1 MTDVSLIGL
10 GPMGIALARAL
21 QSKCTLTVWN
31 RTAERAKP
39 LLNQGTVLA
48 ADALAAVQA
57 SPVVLVCVAD
67 YAASRAILATPG
79 VADALRGKVLVQLST
94 GTPQDA
100 REDWAALSGVAY
112 LDGAL
117 LATPG
122 QIGRPDTPLFISGE
136 ERALAACRPVL
147 EAIAGNIQYM
157 GEPIGN
163 AAAWDLA
170 TLSCMFGAMSGFFH
184 GVRICES
191 EGLKVNAF
199 AQMIGAIS
207 PVLGE
212 MISAEGEA
220 IHANR
225 YGEPES
231 SMATCAGSGRL
242 FVKQAREAK
251 LDASFPDFLMELFDR
266 SLTAGFANE
275 RLAAM
280 VKVLRRPEPA
290 PTTVY

>member
-21 QSKCTLTVWN
+21 QPRYTLTLWN

-39 LLNQGTVLA
+39 LLNQGTLLA
-48 ADALAAVQA
+48 ADARSAVEA
-57 SPVVLVCVAD
+57 SPIVLMCVAD
-67 YAASRAILATPG
+67 YAAARSILAMPG
-79 VADALRGKVLVQLST
+79 VAAALRGKVLVQLST

-100 REDWAALSGVAY
+100 REAWAAADGVAY

-147 EAIAGNIQYM
+147 ETIAGNLMYM
-157 GEPIGN
+157 GEAIGN

-184 GVRICES
+184 GARICES
-191 EGLKVNAF
+191 EGLGVGEF
-199 AQMIGAIS
+199 GRMIGAIS

-212 MISAEGEA
+212 MIRAEGDAIEA
-220 IHANR
+220 GR

-242 FVKQAREAK
+242 FVKQAREAE
-251 LDASFPDFLMELFDR
+251 LDASFPDFLAGMFDR
-266 SLTAGFANE
+266 ALAAGYANE

-280 VKVLRRPEPA
+280 VKMLR
-290 PTTVY
+290 

>member
-21 QSKCTLTVWN
+21 QPRYTLTLWN
-31 RTAERAKP
+31 RTAERANP
-39 LLNQGTVLA
+39 LLNQGTLLA
-48 ADALAAVQA
+48 ADARSAVEA
-57 SPVVLVCVAD
+57 SPIVLMCVAD
-67 YAASRAILATPG
+67 YAAARSILAMPG
-79 VADALRGKVLVQLST
+79 VAAALRGKVLVQLST

-100 REDWAALSGVAY
+100 REAWAAADGVAY

-147 EAIAGNIQYM
+147 ETIAGNLMYM
-157 GEPIGN
+157 GEAIGN

-184 GVRICES
+184 GARICES
-191 EGLKVNAF
+191 EGLGVGEF
-199 AQMIGAIS
+199 GRMIGAIS

-212 MISAEGEA
+212 MIRAEGDAIEA
-220 IHANR
+220 GR

-251 LDASFPDFLMELFDR
+251 LDASFPDFLAGMFDR
-266 SLTAGFANE
+266 ALTAGYANE

-280 VKVLRRPEPA
+280 VKVLR
-290 PTTVY
+290 

>member
-21 QSKCTLTVWN
+21 RSKYTLTVWN
-31 RTAERAKP
+31 RTAERAEP

-48 ADALAAVQA
+48 PNALAAVQA

-67 YAASRAILATPG
+67 YAASRAILAAPG
-79 VADALRGKVLVQLST
+79 VADALRGRVLVQLST

-100 REDWAALSGVAY
+100 RDDWAALGGVAY

-117 LATPG
+117 LATPS

-136 ERALAACRPVL
+136 ERALAACRPLL
-147 EAIAGNIQYM
+147 EAVAGNIQYM

-184 GVRICES
+184 GVRICEA
-191 EGLKVNAF
+191 EGLQVNAF
-199 AQMIGAIS
+199 SQMIGAIS

-220 IHANR
+220 IHAGK

-242 FVKQAREAK
+242 FVKQAREAG
-251 LDASFPDFLMELFDR
+251 LDASFPDFLMRLFDR
-266 SLTAGFANE
+266 SLNAGLANE

-280 VKVLRRPEPA
+280 VKVLRQPA
-290 PTTVY
+290 

>member
-10 GPMGIALARAL
+10 GPMGMALARAL
-21 QSKCTLTVWN
+21 QSKFTLTVWN
-31 RTAERAKP
+31 RTAERATS

-48 ADALAAVQA
+48 PTALAAVQA

-67 YAASRAILATPG
+67 YTASRAILAAPG

-136 ERALAACRPVL
+136 ERALTACRPVL
-147 EAIAGNIQYM
+147 EAVAGNIQYM

-191 EGLKVNAF
+191 EGLGVDAF
-199 AQMIGAIS
+199 SQMIGAIS

-212 MISAEGEA
+212 MISAEGQA

-242 FVKQAREAK
+242 FVKQAREAG
-251 LDASFPDFLMELFDR
+251 LDASFPEFLMGLFER
-266 SLTAGFANE
+266 SLDAGLANE

-280 VKVLRRPEPA
+280 VKVMR
-290 PTTVY
+290 

>member
-21 QSKCTLTVWN
+21 QASKFTLTVWN
-31 RTAERAKP
+31 RTTERATP

-48 ADALAAVQA
+48 PTALAAVQA
-57 SPVVLVCVAD
+57 SPIVLVCVAD
-67 YAASRAILATPG
+67 YPASRAILAAPG
-79 VADALRGKVLVQLST
+79 VHDALRGKVLVQLST

-100 REDWAALSGVAY
+100 RDDWAALSGVAY

-136 ERALAACRPVL
+136 ARALAACRPLL
-147 EAIAGNIQYM
+147 EAIAGNIQHM

-184 GVRICES
+184 GVRICEA
-191 EGLKVNAF
+191 EGLPVDGF
-199 AQMIGAIS
+199 SQMIGAIS

-212 MISAEGEA
+212 MIQAEGEA
-220 IHANR
+220 IHAGR

-242 FVKQAREAK
+242 FVKQAREAQ
-251 LDASFPDFLMELFDR
+251 LDAGFPDFLKGQFDR
-266 SLTAGFANE
+266 ALGAGLGNE

-280 VKVLRRPEPA
+280 VKVLRQPPQPA
-290 PTTVY
+290 

>member
-21 QSKCTLTVWN
+21 QSKFTLTVWN

-48 ADALAAVQA
+48 PTALAAVQA

-67 YAASRAILATPG
+67 YTAWRTILAAPG

-100 REDWAALSGVAY
+100 REDWAALGGVAY

-122 QIGRPDTPLFISGE
+122 QIGRPDTPLFVSGE

-191 EGLKVNAF
+191 EGLGVDAF
-199 AQMIGAIS
+199 SQMIGAIS

-251 LDASFPDFLMELFDR
+251 LDASFPDFLMGLFER
-266 SLTAGFANE
+266 SLSAGFANE

-280 VKVLRRPEPA
+280 VKVMR
-290 PTTVY
+290 

>member
-21 QSKCTLTVWN
+21 QSRHTLTVWN
-31 RTAERAKP
+31 RTPERATP
-39 LLNQGTVLA
+39 ILSQGTVLA
-48 ADALAAVQA
+48 PSALAAVQA

-67 YAASRAILATPG
+67 YAASRSILASPG
-79 VADALRGKVLVQLST
+79 VADALRGKVLVQLNT

-136 ERALAACRPVL
+136 ERALAGCRPVL

-191 EGLKVNAF
+191 EGLKVNEF
-199 AQMIGAIS
+199 SQMIGAIS

-220 IHANR
+220 IHAGR

-251 LDASFPDFLMELFDR
+251 LDASFPDFLMGMFDR
-266 SLTAGFANE
+266 ALGAGLANE

-280 VKVLRRPEPA
+280 IKVLRQPA
-290 PTTVY
+290 

>member
-21 QSKCTLTVWN
+21 QSRHTLTVWN
-31 RTAERAKP
+31 RTAERATP
-39 LLNQGTVLA
+39 ILGQGTVLA
-48 ADALAAVQA
+48 PSALAAVQA

-67 YAASRAILATPG
+67 YAASRSILASPG

-136 ERALAACRPVL
+136 ERALGSCRPVL
-147 EAIAGNIQYM
+147 EAIAGNILYM

-191 EGLKVNAF
+191 EGLKVNEF
-199 AQMIGAIS
+199 SQMIGAIS

-220 IHANR
+220 IHAGR
-225 YGEPES
+225 YGQPES

-251 LDASFPDFLMELFDR
+251 LDASFPDFLMGLFDR
-266 SLTAGFANE
+266 ALDAGFANE

-280 VKVLRRPEPA
+280 IKVLRQPA
-290 PTTVY
+290 

>member
-21 QSKCTLTVWN
+21 QPGHTLTVWN
-31 RTAERAKP
+31 RTAERANP
-39 LLNQGTVLA
+39 ILNQGTVLA
-48 ADALAAVQA
+48 PSALAAAQA
-57 SPVVLVCVAD
+57 SPVVLICVAD
-67 YAASRAILATPG
+67 YAAYRSILASPG

-100 REDWAALSGVAY
+100 RDDWAALSGVAY

-136 ERALAACRPVL
+136 ERALASCRPVL
-147 EAIAGNIQYM
+147 EAIAGNILYM

-184 GVRICES
+184 GARICES
-191 EGLKVNAF
+191 EGLKVNEF
-199 AQMIGAIS
+199 SQMIGAIS

-212 MISAEGEA
+212 MIDAEGQA
-220 IHANR
+220 IHTGR

-251 LDASFPDFLMELFDR
+251 LDASFPDFLMGLFDR
-266 SLTAGFANE
+266 ALGAGFANE

-280 VKVLRRPEPA
+280 IKVLRQPA
-290 PTTVY
+290 

>member
-21 QSKCTLTVWN
+21 RSKYTLTVWN
-31 RTAERAKP
+31 RTAARAEP
-39 LLNQGTVLA
+39 LLNQGTALA
-48 ADALAAVQA
+48 PNALAAVQA

-67 YAASRAILATPG
+67 YAASRAILAAPG

-100 REDWAALSGVAY
+100 RDDWAALSGVAC

-117 LATPG
+117 LATPC

-136 ERALAACRPVL
+136 ERALAACRPLL
-147 EAIAGNIQYM
+147 EAVAGNIQYM

-184 GVRICES
+184 GVRICEA
-191 EGLKVNAF
+191 EGLQVNAF
-199 AQMIGAIS
+199 SQMISAIS

-220 IHANR
+220 IHAGK

-242 FVKQAREAK
+242 FVKQAREAG
-251 LDASFPDFLMELFDR
+251 LDASFPDFLMRLFDR
-266 SLTAGFANE
+266 SLNAGLANE

-280 VKVLRRPEPA
+280 IKVLRQPA
-290 PTTVY
+290 

>member
-10 GPMGIALARAL
+10 GPMGLALARAL
-21 QSKCTLTVWN
+21 QSKFTLTVWN
-31 RTAERAKP
+31 RTAERARP

-48 ADALAAVQA
+48 PTALAAVQA

-67 YAASRAILATPG
+67 YPASRAILAAPG
-79 VADALRGKVLVQLST
+79 VHDALRGKVLVQLST

-100 REDWAALSGVAY
+100 RDDWAALSGVAY

-136 ERALAACRPVL
+136 ARALAACRPLL
-147 EAIAGNIQYM
+147 EAIAGNIQHM

-184 GVRICES
+184 GVRICEA
-191 EGLKVNAF
+191 EGLPVDGF
-199 AQMIGAIS
+199 SQMIGAIS

-212 MISAEGEA
+212 MIQAEGEA
-220 IHANR
+220 IHAGQ

-231 SMATCAGSGRL
+231 SMACRCA
-242 FVKQAREAK
+242 A
-251 LDASFPDFLMELFDR
+251 
-266 SLTAGFANE
+266 
-275 RLAAM
+275 
-280 VKVLRRPEPA
+280 
-290 PTTVY
+290 

>member
-21 QSKCTLTVWN
+21 QSTFTLTVWN
-31 RTAERAKP
+31 RTADRATP
-39 LLNQGTVLA
+39 LLHQGTVLA
-48 ADALAAVQA
+48 PTALAAVQA

-67 YAASRAILATPG
+67 YTASRAILAAPG

-136 ERALAACRPVL
+136 ERALTACRPVL

-191 EGLKVNAF
+191 EGLGVDAF
-199 AQMIGAIS
+199 SQMIGAIS

-212 MISAEGEA
+212 MISAEGQA

-242 FVKQAREAK
+242 FVKQAREAG
-251 LDASFPDFLMELFDR
+251 LDASFPDFLMGLFDR
-266 SLTAGFANE
+266 SLAAGFANE

-280 VKVLRRPEPA
+280 VKVMRRPA
-290 PTTVY
+290 

>member
-21 QSKCTLTVWN
+21 QPGHTLTVWN
-31 RTAERAKP
+31 RTAERANP
-39 LLNQGTVLA
+39 ILNQGTVLA
-48 ADALAAVQA
+48 PSALAAVQA

-67 YAASRAILATPG
+67 YAASRSILATPG

-100 REDWAALSGVAY
+100 RDDWAALSGVAY

-136 ERALAACRPVL
+136 ERALASCRPVL
-147 EAIAGNIQYM
+147 QAIAGNILYM

-191 EGLKVNAF
+191 EGLKVNEF
-199 AQMIGAIS
+199 SQMIGAIS

-212 MISAEGEA
+212 MIDAEGQA
-220 IHANR
+220 IHAGR

-251 LDASFPDFLMELFDR
+251 LDASFPNFLMGLFDR
-266 SLTAGFANE
+266 ALGAGLANE

-280 VKVLRRPEPA
+280 IKVLRQPA
-290 PTTVY
+290 

>member
-21 QSKCTLTVWN
+21 RSKYTLTVWN
-31 RTAERAKP
+31 RTAERAEP

-48 ADALAAVQA
+48 PNALAAVQA

-67 YAASRAILATPG
+67 YAASRAILAAPG

-100 REDWAALSGVAY
+100 RDDWAALSGVAY

-117 LATPG
+117 LATPS
-122 QIGRPDTPLFISGE
+122 QTGRPDTPLFISGE

-147 EAIAGNIQYM
+147 EAVAGNIQYM

-184 GVRICES
+184 GVRICEA
-191 EGLKVNAF
+191 EGLQVNAF
-199 AQMIGAIS
+199 SQMIGAIS

-220 IHANR
+220 IHAGK

-242 FVKQAREAK
+242 FVKQAREAG
-251 LDASFPDFLMELFDR
+251 LDASFPDFLMRLFDR
-266 SLTAGFANE
+266 SLNAGLANE

-280 VKVLRRPEPA
+280 VKVLRQPA
-290 PTTVY
+290 

>member
-10 GPMGIALARAL
+10 GPMGIALARAI
-21 QSKCTLTVWN
+21 QSKYTLTVWN
-31 RTAERAKP
+31 RTAERAEP

-48 ADALAAVQA
+48 ASALAAVQA

-67 YAASRAILATPG
+67 YAASRAILAAPG

-117 LATPG
+117 LATPS

-147 EAIAGNIQYM
+147 EAVAGNIQYM

-199 AQMIGAIS
+199 SQMIGAIS

-225 YGEPES
+225 YGDPES

-251 LDASFPDFLMELFDR
+251 LDASFPNFLMAMFDR
-266 SLTAGFANE
+266 SLNAGLANE

-280 VKVLRRPEPA
+280 VKVLRQPA
-290 PTTVY
+290 

>member
-10 GPMGIALARAL
+10 GPMGVALARAL
-21 QSKCTLTVWN
+21 QPRYTLTLWN
-31 RTAERAKP
+31 RTAGRARP
-39 LLNQGTVLA
+39 LLNQGTLLA
-48 ADALAAVQA
+48 TDARSAAEA
-57 SPVVLVCVAD
+57 SPIVLMCVAD
-67 YAASRAILATPG
+67 YAAARSILAQPG
-79 VADALRGKVLVQLST
+79 VMQALRGKVLVQLST

-100 REDWAALSGVAY
+100 RDAWAAADGVAY

-136 ERALAACRPVL
+136 GRALAICRPVL
-147 EAIAGNIQYM
+147 ETIAGHLRYM
-157 GEPIGN
+157 GEPVGN

-184 GVRICES
+184 GARICES
-191 EGLKVNAF
+191 EGLGVGEF
-199 AQMIGAIS
+199 GRMIGAIS

-212 MISAEGEA
+212 MIRAEGDAIEA
-220 IHANR
+220 GS
-225 YGEPES
+225 YGEPQS

-242 FVKQAREAK
+242 FVKQAREAG
-251 LDASFPDFLMELFDR
+251 LDASFPAFLAGMFDR
-266 SLTAGFANE
+266 ALAAGFADE

-280 VKVLRRPEPA
+280 VKVLR
-290 PTTVY
+290 

>member
-10 GPMGIALARAL
+10 GPMGMALARAL
-21 QSKCTLTVWN
+21 QSKFTLTVWN
-31 RTAERAKP
+31 RTAERATS

-48 ADALAAVQA
+48 PTALAAVQA

-67 YAASRAILATPG
+67 YTASRAILAAPG

-191 EGLKVNAF
+191 EGLGVDAF
-199 AQMIGAIS
+199 SQMIGAIS

-212 MISAEGEA
+212 MISAEGQA
-220 IHANR
+220 IHANQ

-242 FVKQAREAK
+242 FVKQAREAG
-251 LDASFPDFLMELFDR
+251 LDASFPEFLMGLFER
-266 SLTAGFANE
+266 SLDAGLANE

-280 VKVLRRPEPA
+280 VKVLRQPVA
-290 PTTVY
+290 

>member
-21 QSKCTLTVWN
+21 QPGHTLTVWN
-31 RTAERAKP
+31 RTAERANP
-39 LLNQGTVLA
+39 ILNQGTVLA
-48 ADALAAVQA
+48 PSALAAVQA

-67 YAASRAILATPG
+67 YAASRSILATPG

-100 REDWAALSGVAY
+100 RDDWAALSGVAY

-136 ERALAACRPVL
+136 ERALASCRPVL
-147 EAIAGNIQYM
+147 QAIAGNILYM

-191 EGLKVNAF
+191 EGLKVNEF
-199 AQMIGAIS
+199 SQMIGAIS

-212 MISAEGEA
+212 MIDAEGQA
-220 IHANR
+220 IHAGR

-251 LDASFPDFLMELFDR
+251 LDASFPDFMMGLFDR
-266 SLTAGFANE
+266 ALGAGFANE

-280 VKVLRRPEPA
+280 IKVLRQPA
-290 PTTVY
+290 

>member
-21 QSKCTLTVWN
+21 QPGHTLTVWN
-31 RTAERAKP
+31 RTAERATP
-39 LLNQGTVLA
+39 ILNQGTVLA
-48 ADALAAVQA
+48 PSALAAVQA

-67 YAASRAILATPG
+67 YAASRSILATPG

-100 REDWAALSGVAY
+100 RDDWAALNGVAY

-136 ERALAACRPVL
+136 ERALASCRPVL
-147 EAIAGNIQYM
+147 DAIAGHILYM

-191 EGLKVNAF
+191 EGLKVNEF
-199 AQMIGAIS
+199 SQMIGAIS

-220 IHANR
+220 IHAGR

-242 FVKQAREAK
+242 FVKQAREAG
-251 LDASFPDFLMELFDR
+251 LDASFPDFLMGLFDR
-266 SLTAGFANE
+266 ALHAGFANE

-280 VKVLRRPEPA
+280 IKVLRQPA
-290 PTTVY
+290 

>member
-21 QSKCTLTVWN
+21 QSRHTVTVWN
-31 RTAERAKP
+31 RTAERATP
-39 LLNQGTVLA
+39 ILGQGTVLA
-48 ADALAAVQA
+48 PSALAAIQA
-57 SPVVLVCVAD
+57 SPLVLICVAD
-67 YAASRAILATPG
+67 YAASRSILASPG

-100 REDWAALSGVAY
+100 RDDWAALSGVAY

-136 ERALAACRPVL
+136 ERALASCRPVL
-147 EAIAGNIQYM
+147 EAIAGNILYM

-191 EGLKVNAF
+191 EGLKVNEF
-199 AQMIGAIS
+199 SQMIGAIS

-220 IHANR
+220 IHAGR

-251 LDASFPDFLMELFDR
+251 LDASFPDFLMGLFDR
-266 SLTAGFANE
+266 ALGAGLANE

-280 VKVLRRPEPA
+280 IKVLRQPA
-290 PTTVY
+290 

>member
-21 QSKCTLTVWN
+21 QSKFTLTVWN

-48 ADALAAVQA
+48 PTALAAVQA

-67 YAASRAILATPG
+67 YTAWRAILAAPG

-100 REDWAALSGVAY
+100 REDWAALGGVAY

-191 EGLKVNAF
+191 EGLGVDAF
-199 AQMIGAIS
+199 SKMIGAIS

-231 SMATCAGSGRL
+231 SMATCAGSGWL

-251 LDASFPDFLMELFDR
+251 LDASFPDFLMGLFER
-266 SLTAGFANE
+266 SLSAGFANE

-280 VKVLRRPEPA
+280 VKVMR
-290 PTTVY
+290 

>member
-21 QSKCTLTVWN
+21 RSKYTLTVWN
-31 RTAERAKP
+31 RTAGRAEP

-48 ADALAAVQA
+48 PNALAAVQA

-67 YAASRAILATPG
+67 YAASRAILAAPG

-100 REDWAALSGVAY
+100 RDDWAALGGVAY

-117 LATPG
+117 LATPS

-136 ERALAACRPVL
+136 ERALAACRPLL
-147 EAIAGNIQYM
+147 EAVAGNIQYM

-199 AQMIGAIS
+199 SQMIGAIS

-220 IHANR
+220 IHAGR

-242 FVKQAREAK
+242 FVKQAREAG
-251 LDASFPDFLMELFDR
+251 LDASFPDFLMALFDR
-266 SLTAGFANE
+266 SLNAGLANE

-280 VKVLRRPEPA
+280 IKVLRQA
-290 PTTVY
+290 A

>member
-21 QSKCTLTVWN
+21 RSKYTLTVWN
-31 RTAERAKP
+31 RTAGRAEP

-48 ADALAAVQA
+48 PNALAAVQA

-67 YAASRAILATPG
+67 YAASRAILAAPG

-100 REDWAALSGVAY
+100 RDDWAALSGVAY

-117 LATPG
+117 LATPS
-122 QIGRPDTPLFISGE
+122 QTGRPDTPLFISGE

-147 EAIAGNIQYM
+147 EAVAGNIQYM

-184 GVRICES
+184 GVRICEA
-191 EGLKVNAF
+191 EGLQVNAF
-199 AQMIGAIS
+199 SQMIGAIS

-220 IHANR
+220 IHAGK

-242 FVKQAREAK
+242 FVKQAREAG
-251 LDASFPDFLMELFDR
+251 LDASFPDFLMRLFDR
-266 SLTAGFANE
+266 SLNAGLANE

-280 VKVLRRPEPA
+280 VKVLRQPA
-290 PTTVY
+290 

>member
-21 QSKCTLTVWN
+21 QSKYTLTVWN
-31 RTAERAKP
+31 RTAERAEP
-39 LLNQGTVLA
+39 ILNQGTALA
-48 ADALAAVQA
+48 PDALSAFAA
-57 SPVVLVCVAD
+57 SPVVLMCVAD
-67 YAASRAILATPG
+67 YAAARSILAMPG
-79 VADALRGKVLVQLST
+79 VADALRGRVLVQLST

-100 REDWAALSGVAY
+100 RDAWAAASGVAY

-117 LATPG
+117 LATPS
-122 QIGRPDTPLFISGE
+122 QIGRTDTPLLISGE
-136 ERALAACRPVL
+136 ERSLAACRPVL
-147 EAIAGNIQYM
+147 ETIAGNILYK

-191 EGLKVNAF
+191 EALRVGEF

-212 MISAEGEA
+212 MIRAEGEA

-251 LDASFPDFLMELFDR
+251 LDTSFPDFLMGLFDR
-266 SLTAGFANE
+266 ALGAGLANE

-280 VKVLRRPEPA
+280 VKVLR
-290 PTTVY
+290 

>member
-1 MTDVSLIGL
+1 MHMTDVSLIGL
-10 GPMGIALARAL
+10 GPMGVALARAL
-21 QSKCTLTVWN
+21 QSKFTLTLWN
-31 RTAERAKP
+31 RTAARAQP
-39 LLNQGTVLA
+39 LLNQGTQLA
-48 ADALAAVQA
+48 PDARAAVEA

-67 YAASRAILATPG
+67 YAASRAILAAPG
-79 VADALRGKVLVQLST
+79 MAEALRGKLLVQLST

-100 REDWAALSGVAY
+100 RDAWAAADGCAY

-117 LATPG
+117 LATPS
-122 QIGRPDTPLFISGE
+122 QIGRADTPLFVSGE
-136 ERALAACRPVL
+136 ARALAAARPVL
-147 EAIAGNIQYM
+147 ETIAGNILYM

-184 GVRICES
+184 GARICES
-191 EGLKVNAF
+191 EGLRVDEF
-199 AQMIGAIS
+199 ARMVGAIS

-212 MISAEGEA
+212 MIRSEGED
-220 IHANR
+220 IHVNR
-225 YGEPES
+225 FGEPES

-251 LDASFPDFLMELFDR
+251 LDTSFPDFLMRLFERALD
-266 SLTAGFANE
+266 AGLANE

-280 VKVLRRPEPA
+280 VKVLRQPA
-290 PTTVY
+290 

>member
-21 QSKCTLTVWN
+21 RSKYTLTVWN
-31 RTAERAKP
+31 RTAGRAEP

-48 ADALAAVQA
+48 PNALAAVQA

-67 YAASRAILATPG
+67 YAASRAILAAPG

-100 REDWAALSGVAY
+100 RDDWAALGGVAY

-117 LATPG
+117 LATPS

-136 ERALAACRPVL
+136 ERALAACRPLL
-147 EAIAGNIQYM
+147 EAVAGNIQYM

-184 GVRICES
+184 GVRICEA
-191 EGLKVNAF
+191 EGLQVNAF
-199 AQMIGAIS
+199 SQMIGAIS

-220 IHANR
+220 IHAGK

-242 FVKQAREAK
+242 FVKQAREAG
-251 LDASFPDFLMELFDR
+251 LDASFPDFLMALFDR
-266 SLTAGFANE
+266 SLNAGLANE

-280 VKVLRRPEPA
+280 IKVLRQA
-290 PTTVY
+290 A

>member
-21 QSKCTLTVWN
+21 RSKYTLTVWN
-31 RTAERAKP
+31 RTAERAEP

-48 ADALAAVQA
+48 ASALAAVQA

-67 YAASRAILATPG
+67 YAASRAILAAPG

-100 REDWAALSGVAY
+100 RDDWAALSGVAY

-117 LATPG
+117 LATPS

-147 EAIAGNIQYM
+147 EAVAGNIQYM

-184 GVRICES
+184 GVRICEA
-191 EGLKVNAF
+191 EGLQVNAF
-199 AQMIGAIS
+199 SQMIGAIS

-220 IHANR
+220 IHAGK

-242 FVKQAREAK
+242 FVKQAREAG
-251 LDASFPDFLMELFDR
+251 LDASFPDFLMRLFDR
-266 SLTAGFANE
+266 SLNAGLANE

-280 VKVLRRPEPA
+280 VKVLRQPA
-290 PTTVY
+290 

>member
-1 MTDVSLIGL
+1 
-10 GPMGIALARAL
+10 
-21 QSKCTLTVWN
+21 VWN
-31 RTAERAKP
+31 RTAERANP
-39 LLNQGTVLA
+39 ILNQGTVLA
-48 ADALAAVQA
+48 PSALAAVQA
-57 SPVVLVCVAD
+57 SPVVLICVAD
-67 YAASRAILATPG
+67 YAASRSILATPG

-100 REDWAALSGVAY
+100 RDDWAALSGVAY

-136 ERALAACRPVL
+136 ERALASCRPVL
-147 EAIAGNIQYM
+147 QAIAGNILYM

-191 EGLKVNAF
+191 EGLKVNEF
-199 AQMIGAIS
+199 SQMIAAIS

-212 MISAEGEA
+212 MIDAEGQA
-220 IHANR
+220 IHAGR

-231 SMATCAGSGRL
+231 SIATCAGSGRL

-251 LDASFPDFLMELFDR
+251 LDASFPDFLMGLFDR
-266 SLTAGFANE
+266 ALGAGFANE

-280 VKVLRRPEPA
+280 IKVLRQPA
-290 PTTVY
+290 

>member
-10 GPMGIALARAL
+10 GPMGLALARAL
-21 QSKCTLTVWN
+21 QSKFTLTVWN

-48 ADALAAVQA
+48 PTALAAVQA

-67 YAASRAILATPG
+67 YTASRAILAAPG

-100 REDWAALSGVAY
+100 REDWAALGGVAY

-122 QIGRPDTPLFISGE
+122 QIGRPDTPLFVSGE

-191 EGLKVNAF
+191 EGLGVDAF
-199 AQMIGAIS
+199 SQMIGAIS

-251 LDASFPDFLMELFDR
+251 LDASFPDFLMGLFER
-266 SLTAGFANE
+266 SLSAGFANE

-280 VKVLRRPEPA
+280 VKVMR
-290 PTTVY
+290 

>member
-21 QSKCTLTVWN
+21 QPGHTLTVWN
-31 RTAERAKP
+31 RTAERATP
-39 LLNQGTVLA
+39 ILSQGTVLA
-48 ADALAAVQA
+48 PSALAAVQA

-67 YAASRAILATPG
+67 YAASRSILATPG

-100 REDWAALSGVAY
+100 RDDWAALSGVAY

-136 ERALAACRPVL
+136 ERALASCRPVL
-147 EAIAGNIQYM
+147 EAIAGNILYM

-191 EGLKVNAF
+191 EGLKVNEF
-199 AQMIGAIS
+199 SQMIGAIS

-212 MISAEGEA
+212 MIDAEGQA
-220 IHANR
+220 IHAGR

-251 LDASFPDFLMELFDR
+251 LDASFPDFLMGLFDR
-266 SLTAGFANE
+266 ALGAGLANE

-280 VKVLRRPEPA
+280 IKVLRQPA
-290 PTTVY
+290 

>member
-21 QSKCTLTVWN
+21 QPGHTLTVWN
-31 RTAERAKP
+31 RTAERANP
-39 LLNQGTVLA
+39 ILNQGTVLA
-48 ADALAAVQA
+48 PSALAAVQA

-67 YAASRAILATPG
+67 YAASRSILATPG

-100 REDWAALSGVAY
+100 RDDWAALSGVAY

-136 ERALAACRPVL
+136 ERALASCRPVL
-147 EAIAGNIQYM
+147 EAIAGNILYM

-191 EGLKVNAF
+191 EGLKVNEF
-199 AQMIGAIS
+199 SQMIGAIS

-212 MISAEGEA
+212 MIDAEGQA
-220 IHANR
+220 VHAGR

-251 LDASFPDFLMELFDR
+251 LDASFPDFMMGLFDR
-266 SLTAGFANE
+266 ALGAGFANE

-280 VKVLRRPEPA
+280 IKVLRQPA
-290 PTTVY
+290 

>member
-10 GPMGIALARAL
+10 GPMGMALARAL
-21 QSKCTLTVWN
+21 QSKFTLTVWN
-31 RTAERAKP
+31 RTAERATP

-48 ADALAAVQA
+48 PTALAAVQA

-67 YAASRAILATPG
+67 YTASHAILAAPG

-136 ERALAACRPVL
+136 ERALTACRPVL

-191 EGLKVNAF
+191 EGMRVDAF
-199 AQMIGAIS
+199 SQMIGAIS

-212 MISAEGEA
+212 MISAEGQA

-251 LDASFPDFLMELFDR
+251 LDASFPDFLMRLFER
-266 SLTAGFANE
+266 SLSAGFANE

-280 VKVLRRPEPA
+280 VKVLR
-290 PTTVY
+290 

>member
-21 QSKCTLTVWN
+21 QPRYTLTLWN
-31 RTAERAKP
+31 RTAGRAKP
-39 LLNQGTVLA
+39 LLNQGTLLA
-48 ADALAAVQA
+48 ADARSAVEA
-57 SPVVLVCVAD
+57 SPIVLTCVAD
-67 YAASRAILATPG
+67 YAAARSILAMPG
-79 VADALRGKVLVQLST
+79 VAAALRGKVLVQLST

-100 REDWAALSGVAY
+100 REAWAAADGVAY

-147 EAIAGNIQYM
+147 ETIAGNLMYM
-157 GEPIGN
+157 GEAIGN

-184 GVRICES
+184 GARICES
-191 EGLKVNAF
+191 EGLGVGEF
-199 AQMIGAIS
+199 GRMIGAIS

-212 MISAEGEA
+212 MIRAEGDAIEA
-220 IHANR
+220 GR

-251 LDASFPDFLMELFDR
+251 LDASFPDFLAGMFDR
-266 SLTAGFANE
+266 ALAAGYANE

-280 VKVLRRPEPA
+280 VKVLR
-290 PTTVY
+290 

>member
-10 GPMGIALARAL
+10 GPMGLALARAL
-21 QSKCTLTVWN
+21 QSSKFTLTVWN

-48 ADALAAVQA
+48 PTALAAVQA

-67 YAASRAILATPG
+67 YPASRAILATPG
-79 VADALRGKVLVQLST
+79 VHDALRGKVLVQLST

-100 REDWAALSGVAY
+100 RDDWAALSGVAY

-136 ERALAACRPVL
+136 ARALAASRPLL
-147 EAIAGNIQYM
+147 EAIAGNIQHM

-184 GVRICES
+184 GVRICEA
-191 EGLKVNAF
+191 EGLPVDGF
-199 AQMIGAIS
+199 SQMIGAIS

-212 MISAEGEA
+212 MIQAEGEA
-220 IHANR
+220 IHAGQ

-242 FVKQAREAK
+242 FVKQAREAQ
-251 LDASFPDFLMELFDR
+251 LDASFPDFLIGMFDR
-266 SLTAGFANE
+266 ALGAGLGNE

-280 VKVLRRPEPA
+280 VKVLRQQPQPA
-290 PTTVY
+290 

>member
-10 GPMGIALARAL
+10 GPMGMALARAL
-21 QSKCTLTVWN
+21 QSKFTLTVWN
-31 RTAERAKP
+31 RTAERATP

-48 ADALAAVQA
+48 PTALAAVQA

-67 YAASRAILATPG
+67 YTASHAILAAPG

-136 ERALAACRPVL
+136 ERALTACRPVL

-163 AAAWDLA
+163 AAACDLA

-191 EGLKVNAF
+191 EGLGVDAF
-199 AQMIGAIS
+199 SQMIGAIS

-212 MISAEGEA
+212 MISAEGQA

-251 LDASFPDFLMELFDR
+251 LDASFPDFLMRLFER
-266 SLTAGFANE
+266 SLSAGFANE

-280 VKVLRRPEPA
+280 VKVLR
-290 PTTVY
+290 

>member
-21 QSKCTLTVWN
+21 QSTCTLTVWN

>member
-21 QSKCTLTVWN
+21 QSGHTLTVWN
-31 RTAERAKP
+31 RTAERAEP
-39 LLNQGTVLA
+39 ILNQGTVLA
-48 ADALAAVQA
+48 PSALAAVQA

-67 YAASRAILATPG
+67 YAASRSILATPG

-100 REDWAALSGVAY
+100 RDDWAALSGVAY

-117 LATPG
+117 LATPS

-136 ERALAACRPVL
+136 ERALAKCRPVL
-147 EAIAGNIQYM
+147 EAVAGNILYM

-191 EGLKVNAF
+191 EGLKVNEF
-199 AQMIGAIS
+199 SQMIGAIS

-220 IHANR
+220 IHAGR

-251 LDASFPDFLMELFDR
+251 LDASFPDFLMGLFDR
-266 SLTAGFANE
+266 ALGAGLANE

-280 VKVLRRPEPA
+280 IKVLRQPA
-290 PTTVY
+290 

>member
-21 QSKCTLTVWN
+21 QPGHTLTVWN

-39 LLNQGTVLA
+39 ILNQGTVLA
-48 ADALAAVQA
+48 PSALAAVQA
-57 SPVVLVCVAD
+57 SPVVLICVAD
-67 YAASRAILATPG
+67 YAASRSILASPG

-100 REDWAALSGVAY
+100 RDDWAALSGVAY

-136 ERALAACRPVL
+136 ERALASCRPVL
-147 EAIAGNIQYM
+147 EAIAGNILYM

-163 AAAWDLA
+163 SAAWDLA

-184 GVRICES
+184 GARICES
-191 EGLKVNAF
+191 EGLKVNEF
-199 AQMIGAIS
+199 SQMIGAIS

-220 IHANR
+220 IHTGR

-251 LDASFPDFLMELFDR
+251 LDASFPDFLMGLFDR
-266 SLTAGFANE
+266 ALGAGFANE

-280 VKVLRRPEPA
+280 IKVLRQPA
-290 PTTVY
+290 